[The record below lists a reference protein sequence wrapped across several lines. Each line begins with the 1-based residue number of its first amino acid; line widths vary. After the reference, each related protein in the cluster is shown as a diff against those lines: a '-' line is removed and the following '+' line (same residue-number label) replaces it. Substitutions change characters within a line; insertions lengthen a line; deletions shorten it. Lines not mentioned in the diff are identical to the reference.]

1 MKGQSHLGILLGMN
15 ILTGVQ
21 LLCLNTPDFGE
32 SYENVCGCGWGGV
45 GAGWQPTVTLPWGL
59 SESPRD
65 EPLAGLL

>member
-45 GAGWQPTVTLPWGL
+45 GAVACLDALP
-59 SESPRD
+59 SEVSCD
-65 EPLAGLL
+65 

>member
-15 ILTGVQ
+15 MLTGVQ

-45 GAGWQPTVTLPWGL
+45 GAEHAWMHYQVK
-59 SESPRD
+59 
-65 EPLAGLL
+65 